1 MRLASPLWPG
11 DTAAT
16 AAGHEDGL
24 RAHFRPDASPSRRCC
39 PIGLPDLLSC
49 GSPLPSF
56 KDPRR
61 RQAVQPE
68 PILNQ
73 HPAWRFSLA
82 TTLGGLWIAW
92 YIAMWAEPFTRTLI
106 ALTLLFGLA
115 TCVALRRANFKGSAP
130 VLVVATVLW
139 LALTWQAVC
148 LAPAWPFGAASTT
161 SHAIAGMLLAR
172 CAVHLLVL
180 AVLFGYV
187 LGEFYP
193 GATGSLCFA
202 VAMSQV
208 VVLWP
213 QLWAASTA
221 PWGRASVLVDLVGLA
236 VGLPLLVR
244 LAYGRRHRDE
254 LAAEAAQAEAL
265 AGSVADGAALDSEA
279 LAAAPLADGWIC
291 ADPAYFEFFR
301 SRRPLR
307 WAAIAMQLRIDLTH
321 ARSLR
326 VIVPATI
333 VASMGLYLHWP
344 VLVSLGL
351 LVLGIYTWMFYT
363 TVRTGITA
371 PLRFGV
377 IGAALGHHPY
387 RNCAWAHA
395 RCADGQVRRLV
406 VDVPLVDELLQRD
419 AAAIVAFLDQS
430 GGRAGRMLAARALP
444 RAESQPAP

>member
-1 MRLASPLWPG
+1 MLSN
-11 DTAAT
+11 
-16 AAGHEDGL
+16 
-24 RAHFRPDASPSRRCC
+24 RPPRPAL
-39 PIGLPDLLSC
+39 I

-61 RQAVQPE
+61 RQAAPPE
-68 PILNQ
+68 PNLNQ
-73 HPAWRFSLA
+73 PPAWRLSLA
-82 TTLGGLWIAW
+82 TTVGGLRIAW
-92 YIAMWAEPFTRTLI
+92 YIAMWAEPFTRTPI
-106 ALTLLFGLA
+106 VLTLVFELA
-115 TCVALRRANFKGSAP
+115 TCVVLRRANFRGSAP
-130 VLVVATVLW
+130 VLVVATILW
-139 LALTWQAVC
+139 LALTWRAVC
-148 LAPAWPFGAASTT
+148 LAPVWPFGAASTT
-161 SHAIAGMLLAR
+161 PLAIAGMLLAR

-208 VVLWP
+208 AVLWP
-213 QLWAASTA
+213 QLWAASTD

-244 LAYGRRHRDE
+244 LAYGRRRRDE
-254 LAAEAAQAEAL
+254 LADGAAQTDAL
-265 AGSVADGAALDSEA
+265 AGSVADSATLDSEA
-279 LAAAPLADGWIC
+279 LAATALADGWIC
-291 ADPAYFEFFR
+291 ANPAYFEFFR

-307 WAAIAMQLRIDLTH
+307 WAAIAMQLRMDLTH
-321 ARSLR
+321 ASSLR
-326 VIVPATI
+326 LIVPATI

-351 LVLGIYTWMFYT
+351 LVQCIYAWMFYT
-363 TVRTGITA
+363 AVRTGITA

-377 IGAALGHHPY
+377 IGATLGHHPY

-395 RCADGQVRRLV
+395 RCDDGQVRRLV

-419 AAAIVAFLDQS
+419 AAAIVAFLDQP
-430 GGRAGRMLAARALP
+430 GGRPALMLAARTLP
-444 RAESQPAP
+444 RAGL